1 MPVGGYPSEQNII
14 KIDSITVYMSADTEL
29 DVIVGLIVTY
39 KVREGYT
46 TTSVTVMHGDA
57 MCSECYARSPLRPYS
72 ATIIICHTWG
82 SNSPPHYDTDHY

>member
-1 MPVGGYPSEQNII
+1 MPVGGYPSKQNII

-57 MCSECYARSPLRPYS
+57 MCSERVGTLEIAGRTSQNKCS
-72 ATIIICHTWG
+72 
-82 SNSPPHYDTDHY
+82 